1 MTTGHEEQHVDEF
14 DVVVENQDA
23 GWAVITVA
31 DGVRS
36 VINHHPDRESAE
48 FAAQHIE
55 RGATR
60 YDNAAAVVEPEPE
73 KYPGDGS

>member
-1 MTTGHEEQHVDEF
+1 MSANHHVDDF
-14 DVVVENQDA
+14 DVVVEKQDA

-36 VINHHPDRESAE
+36 LIGHHPDRESAQ
-48 FAAQHIE
+48 FAARHIE

-60 YDNAAAVVEPEPE
+60 YDHAAQEVEPEPA
-73 KYPGDGS
+73 KYPGDGQT